1 MAAVKAGW
9 AQFDSTP
16 PLGLPMGGRGPRF
29 SPGTEILDPLVAQA
43 VVIEDQKGYRTLW
56 ISIDMIGMTWHRTS
70 RLRCELAAITGIP
83 FEAIVVNFSHTHSGP
98 MSGFEGYATTATKPK
113 ALEAYETD
121 LLSRTVKMVLKAIET
136 MQPVGVCVH
145 RGTSE
150 IGINRRRRNAD
161 GSMGMGPNPDGY
173 MNRDLWVMDLVAG
186 DGRCVLF
193 NYGCHPVMV
202 YGFAW
207 DSISADFPG
216 VCRNRLVE
224 TLGPNTHAQFIQG
237 LAGNIR
243 PRRLA
248 GLDAFRKATPRD
260 VAATGAQL
268 ADDVL
273 SAMRA
278 GGEFLDLDLNCVS
291 GFALAPRDGK
301 AIPPLAHWEALA
313 KSEAE
318 LERNLGA
325 YWVARLSSG
334 IPPARFLP
342 WAVGL
347 IQLAEKHTIAWLGNE
362 VVAEWLPLLR
372 TWLNDPNLIAWG
384 YCQDGRN
391 YMPTDTLIPEGGY
404 EVDRANN
411 YTQAGPGPFRIGID
425 EVAKKAFLD
434 LAKQLYA

>member
-1 MAAVKAGW
+1 MSDAKAGW

-16 PLGLPMGGRGPRF
+16 ALGLPMGGRGPRF
-29 SPGTEILDPLVAQA
+29 SPGAEVLDPLIAQA
-43 VVIEDQKGYRTLW
+43 VVIEDQKGYRAVW
-56 ISIDMIGMTWHRTS
+56 ISIDMIGMTWHATS
-70 RLRCELAAITGIP
+70 RLRCELAAMTGVP

-98 MSGFEGYATTATKPK
+98 MSGFEGYATTERKPE
-113 ALEAYETD
+113 ALEAYENS
-121 LLSRTVKMVLKAIET
+121 LLDRTVKMVRQAIEN
-136 MQPVGVCVH
+136 MRPVAVRVH
-145 RGTSE
+145 RGTSD

-161 GSMGMGPNPDGY
+161 GRMGMGPNPEGY
-173 MNRDLWVMDLVAG
+173 INRDLWVMHLAAE

-202 YGFAW
+202 YSFAW
-207 DSISADFPG
+207 DGISADFPG
-216 VCRNRLVE
+216 VCRKRLVE

-248 GLDAFRKATPRD
+248 DADAFRKATPQD

-273 SAMRA
+273 AAMSA
-278 GGEFLDLDLNCVS
+278 GGEELALDLNCVS
-291 GFALAPRDGK
+291 GFALAPRDED
-301 AIPPLAHWEALA
+301 AILPLAHWKALA
-313 KSEAE
+313 EREAE

-325 YWVARLSSG
+325 YWVKRLTSG

-342 WAVGL
+342 WAIGL
-347 IQLAEKHTIAWLGNE
+347 IRLTENHTIAWLGNE

-372 TWLNDPNLIAWG
+372 TYLNDANLIAWG

-391 YMPTDTLIPEGGY
+391 YMPTDALIPEGGY
-404 EVDRANN
+404 EVDRANH
-411 YTQAGPGPFRIGID
+411 YTKAGPGPFRIGINA
-425 EVAKKAFLD
+425 VAKKTFLE
-434 LAKQLYA
+434 LAQRL

>member
-1 MAAVKAGW
+1 MSDAKAGW

-16 PLGLPMGGRGPRF
+16 ALGLPMGGRGPRF
-29 SPGTEILDPLVAQA
+29 SPGAEVLDPLIAQA
-43 VVIEDQKGYRTLW
+43 VVIEDQKGYRAVW
-56 ISIDMIGMTWHRTS
+56 ISIDMIGMTWHATS
-70 RLRCELAAITGIP
+70 RLRCELAAMTGIP

-98 MSGFEGYATTATKPK
+98 MSGFEGYATTERKPE
-113 ALEAYETD
+113 ALEAYENS
-121 LLSRTVKMVLKAIET
+121 LLDRTVKMVRQAIEN
-136 MQPVGVCVH
+136 MRPVAVRVH
-145 RGTSE
+145 RGTSD

-161 GSMGMGPNPDGY
+161 GRMGMAPNPEGY
-173 MNRDLWVMDLVAG
+173 INRDLWVMHLAAE

-202 YGFAW
+202 YSFAW
-207 DSISADFPG
+207 DGISADFPG

-248 GLDAFRKATPRD
+248 DADAFRKATPRD
-260 VAATGAQL
+260 VAATGTQL

-273 SAMRA
+273 AAMSA
-278 GGEFLDLDLNCVS
+278 GGEELALDLNCVS
-291 GFALAPRDGK
+291 GFALAPRDED
-301 AIPPLAHWEALA
+301 AILPLAHWKALA
-313 KSEAE
+313 EREAE

-325 YWVARLSSG
+325 YWVERLTSG

-342 WAVGL
+342 WAIGL
-347 IQLAEKHTIAWLGNE
+347 IRLTENHTIAWLGNE

-372 TWLNDPNLIAWG
+372 TYLNDANLIAWG

-391 YMPTDTLIPEGGY
+391 YMPTDALIPEGGY
-404 EVDRANN
+404 EVDRANH
-411 YTQAGPGPFRIGID
+411 YTKAGPGPFRIGINA
-425 EVAKKAFLD
+425 VAKQTFLE
-434 LAKQLYA
+434 LAQRL

>member
-1 MAAVKAGW
+1 MRTAKAGW

-29 SPGTEILDPLVAQA
+29 SPGSEVLDPLVAQA
-43 VVIEDQKGYRTLW
+43 VVIEDQKGYRTVW
-56 ISIDMIGMTWHRTS
+56 ISIDMIGMTWHVTS
-70 RLRCELAAITGIP
+70 RLRGELAAIVGIP
-83 FEAIVVNFSHTHSGP
+83 FEAIIVNFSHTHSGP
-98 MSGFEGYATTATKPK
+98 MSGFEGYATTVAKP
-113 ALEAYETD
+113 AELEAYEAD
-121 LLSRTVKMVLKAIET
+121 LLSRTVKMVIEAIEN
-136 MQPVGVCVH
+136 MREVSVCVH

-150 IGINRRRRNAD
+150 IGINRRGRGAD
-161 GSMGMGPNPDGY
+161 GSMGMRPNPDGY
-173 MNRDLWVMDLVAG
+173 MNRDLWVLDLSAE

-207 DSISADFPG
+207 DGISADFPG

-224 TLGPNTHAQFIQG
+224 SLGPNTHAQFIQG

-248 GLDAFRKATPRD
+248 GTDAFRKSTPED
-260 VAATGAQL
+260 VVATGVQL

-273 SAMRA
+273 SAMDT
-278 GGEFLDLDLNCVS
+278 GGELLDLNIDCVS
-291 GFALAPRDGK
+291 GFALAPRDMD
-301 AIPPLAHWEALA
+301 AIPPLVHWEALA

-318 LERNLGA
+318 LEQNLGA
-325 YWVARLSSG
+325 YWVERLGSG

-347 IQLAEKHTIAWLGNE
+347 IRLTGEHTIAWLGNE

-372 TWLNDPNLIAWG
+372 TYLNDPNLIAWG

-391 YMPTDTLIPEGGY
+391 YMPTDGLIPEGGY
-404 EVDRANN
+404 EVDSANA
-411 YTQAGPGPFRIGID
+411 YTKAGPGPFQIGIN
-425 EVAKKAFLD
+425 EVTRKTFLE
-434 LAKQLYA
+434 LAERL